1 MNPQKRENDLA
12 LMLIG
17 GVDSVLDDW
26 VWAGNL
32 NPLDVD
38 AQRLAVL
45 RVALEIELRRQGMT
59 VERLFS
65 EEE

>member
-1 MNPQKRENDLA
+1 MNPQKRESDLA

-59 VERLFS
+59 VEWLFS